1 MRDGMTAQEGK
12 GCVIKVIIIKGL
24 RDFCDFYLQ
33 AEVQT
38 TDSLMCIGSFR
49 VLKLGKKPHVFFY
62 FFLTK
67 SYLSF
72 LFLNAISYHMK

>member
-1 MRDGMTAQEGK
+1 MESWLRQERG

-38 TDSLMCIGSFR
+38 TDSLICIGSFR
-49 VLKLGKKPHVFFY
+49 VLKLGMFSNMLGFF
-62 FFLTK
+62 
-67 SYLSF
+67 
-72 LFLNAISYHMK
+72 